1 MGTLS
6 DCVVC
11 LQWPGMVTLFDC
23 VVCLQWPG
31 MVTLSDCVVLAVARD
46 GDTV

>member
-1 MGTLS
+1 MVTLF

-11 LQWPGMVTLFDC
+11 LQWPGMVTLSDR